1 MALSKEQERLCRE
14 LGKIDGLQASFG
26 IQAAILFAR
35 RDLEGALSLLKE
47 QERLCRELG
56 NKEALQLA
64 LGNQAPI
71 RQSRGDLDG
80 AMALSKEQERLC
92 RELGNPYGLAASL
105 ANQASQ
111 LRAIQ
116 GRRREARR
124 LADEALAIATRHGY
138 GQLIPQIQ
146 QVRNSIPSSEE

>member
-1 MALSKEQERLCRE
+1 
-14 LGKIDGLQASFG
+14 
-26 IQAAILFAR
+26 
-35 RDLEGALSLLKE
+35 KE

-71 RQSRGDLDG
+71 LQTRGDLDG

-92 RELGNPYGLAASL
+92 RELGNPYGLATSL

-111 LRAIQ
+111 LRGIQ

-138 GQLIPQIQ
+138 GQLIPPIPQGP
-146 QVRNSIPSSEE
+146 NSIPSSE